1 VPTPADDIPA
11 EPGTDDLLWPGD
23 HRAARHLSAVALL
36 DAMVRVEVAWL
47 DALVAT
53 GVAPREASRQV
64 ADLVEG
70 AGRPGVAEVAAGA
83 EAGGN
88 PVIPLVAA
96 MRGRLGEPAATWLH
110 RGLTSQDVLDTALV
124 SLARDALADIS
135 SDLRRLAGACARLA
149 EQHRDTVMAGR
160 TLTQHAAPTTFGLV
174 VAQWLTATLDAL
186 EDVDALVFPAQLGGA
201 VGTRASLVEL
211 AGPERARDVVA
222 RTAADLG
229 LAASPPWHSVR
240 TTVTRL
246 GDATVRASDACGHVA
261 ADVLVLGRTEV
272 AEVREGSP
280 GGSSTM
286 PGKAN
291 PVLAAL
297 VRRAA
302 LTTPGLS
309 AQLHL
314 AAADSHDQRTAGAW
328 HTEGAVLR
336 DLLRRV
342 LVAVDQTAELVEG
355 LEVDAARMQS
365 RAAEADD
372 VLRAEQR
379 SMAGVAGR
387 DPAGT
392 YLGEADALVDLAL
405 ARARTHL
412 EEER

>member
-1 VPTPADDIPA
+1 MPTSANDA
-11 EPGTDDLLWPGD
+11 YDDLFWPGD
-23 HRAARHLSAVALL
+23 HRAGDHLSARSLL

-53 GVAPREASRQV
+53 GVAPREASGQV
-64 ADLVEG
+64 AAIVDGGLL
-70 AGRPGVAEVAAGA
+70 PGTGQVAAGA

-96 MRGRLGEPAATWLH
+96 MRERLDEPARTWLH

-124 SLARDALADIS
+124 SLARDAAAETAAH
-135 SDLRRLAGACARLA
+135 LRRLALACASLA

-174 VAQWLTATLDAL
+174 AAQWLTATLDAL
-186 EDVDALVFPAQLGGA
+186 EDLDALAFPAQLGGA
-201 VGTRASLVEL
+201 VGTRAALVEL
-211 AGPERARDVVA
+211 AGDRAGEVVA
-222 RTAADLG
+222 RTAAALG
-229 LAASPPWHSVR
+229 LAPAPPWHSVR
-240 TTVTRL
+240 TTVTRI
-246 GDATVRASDACGHVA
+246 GDAGVRATDACGHVA
-261 ADVLVLGRTEV
+261 ADVLVLGRSEL
-272 AEVREGSP
+272 AEVREGAP

-302 LTTPGLS
+302 MTTPGLA

-342 LVAVDQTAELVEG
+342 LVAADQTADLVAG
-355 LEVDAARMQS
+355 LEVDVARMRS
-365 RAAEADD
+365 RADAADD

-379 SMAGVAGR
+379 SMSTVTGR

-392 YLGEADALVDLAL
+392 YLGEAGALVDLAL
-405 ARARTHL
+405 ARLQPHL
-412 EEER
+412 QPHLQEER